1 MKHFTFV
8 KLSNRWF
15 VDIPYDGCVSDLE
28 MVGGA
33 DTLIESYARSRV
45 VDVYIPE
52 SEADF
57 TDSTFVQK
65 CHYATLIK
73 KCRDV
78 NGTTYDVNSSRY
90 RSEIWLCPVFNMLMG
105 ESPEKMTIGI
115 CK

>member
-52 SEADF
+52 TEEDF

-65 CHYATLIK
+65 CHYATLTK